1 MEEATVKWRIVADPG
16 SPFNGLVGTVQF
28 ESGDENLDLII
39 NVPDIPQDNPQED
52 FQIVLDQPINA
63 ILGETTKCNVSLL
76 NDKSKKI
83 FIKKFGNFPRF
94 LDTIWRVFF
103 TPIFLQLIFLHQFFI
118 FYTNFFTTNFFTPI
132 FYFLHQCFTPIF
144 YTNFLHHFFFFFPI
158 FCFVFYTNF
167 SSKNII

>member
-118 FYTNFFTTNFFTPI
+118 FYTNVLHQFFTPI
-132 FYFLHQCFTPIF
+132 FYTIFFSFFQFFVLFFTPIF
-144 YTNFLHHFFFFFPI
+144 LQKI
-158 FCFVFYTNF
+158 L
-167 SSKNII
+167 SKF